1 MPALWLPGAQRI
13 DVGDHAPTDSTYPA
27 KAIAHIT
34 WDKNAT
40 AAHPQDQVPYG
51 NLQEWF
57 GRNPD
62 GKPSAPHL
70 LWSPFTGAFTQFF
83 PANSRSK
90 SLVDLSGGTRTNR
103 AGTVV
108 IQIESHFFP
117 YCRVGG
123 KVYAR
128 LVDTPCTGWA
138 TLNAWVRSWGVP
150 DTWPMGRPVD
160 FTSHRN
166 EHVWETQGG
175 WYGHQQVPENTHQD
189 PGSWP
194 QFTGAPP
201 KAKVS
206 LTHVVAAARRDPG
219 LPRAAPRTRRRSW
232 SWSAPCKPRGCSAP
246 PGWTAPS
253 ARRRRRRT
261 PPGSGGAAIRART
274 RMGSPAVTRSP
285 GSAPATASRSSDTG
299 RSPGAPP
306 NRTVRVAPEE

>member
-1 MPALWLPGAQRI
+1 MPDFWLPGAQRI

-40 AAHPQDQVPYG
+40 AGHPQDQVPYG

-62 GKPSAPHL
+62 GRPSAPHL

-108 IQIESHFFP
+108 IQIEAHFFP
-117 YCRVGG
+117 YCRVNG

-128 LVDTPCTGWA
+128 LVDTPCAGWA
-138 TLNAWVRSWGVP
+138 TLNAWVRSWGVA

-160 FTSHRN
+160 FTSHRD

-175 WYGHQQVPENTHQD
+175 WYGHQHVPENTHQD

-194 QFTGAPP
+194 QFTGTPP
-201 KAKVS
+201 KVKVS
-206 LTHVVAAARRDPG
+206 LAHVVAAARRDPG
-219 LPRAAPRTRRRSW
+219 LPQGGTTYKTEVLAVERALQAEGLLSATWVDGSFGTKTKTAYSAWQRRCGYSGPDADGIPGRDSLTRL
-232 SWSAPCKPRGCSAP
+232 G
-246 PGWTAPS
+246 
-253 ARRRRRRT
+253 ARH
-261 PPGSGGAAIRART
+261 GF
-274 RMGSPAVTRSP
+274 
-285 GSAPATASRSSDTG
+285 
-299 RSPGAPP
+299 
-306 NRTVRVAPEE
+306 TVV

>member
-219 LPRAAPRTRRRSW
+219 LPQGGTTYKAEVLVVERALQAEGLLSATWVDGSFGTKTKTAYSAWQRRCGYSGPDADGIPGRDSLTRL
-232 SWSAPCKPRGCSAP
+232 G
-246 PGWTAPS
+246 
-253 ARRRRRRT
+253 ARH
-261 PPGSGGAAIRART
+261 GF
-274 RMGSPAVTRSP
+274 
-285 GSAPATASRSSDTG
+285 
-299 RSPGAPP
+299 
-306 NRTVRVAPEE
+306 TVV

>member
-1 MPALWLPGAQRI
+1 MPDLWLPGAQRI

-51 NLQEWF
+51 NLQDWF

-62 GKPSAPHL
+62 GKGSAPHL

-108 IQIESHFFP
+108 IQIEAHFFP
-117 YCRVGG
+117 YCRVNG

-128 LVDTPCTGWA
+128 LVDTPCAGWA

-160 FTSHRN
+160 FTSHRD
-166 EHVWETQGG
+166 ERVWETHGG
-175 WYGHQQVPENTHQD
+175 WYGHQHVPENTHQD

-201 KAKVS
+201 TARVS
-206 LTHVVAAARRDPG
+206 LAHVIAAARRDPG
-219 LPRAAPRTRRRSW
+219 LPQGGTTYKSEVLVVERALQAEGLLSATWVDGSFGTRTKTAYAAWQRRCGYSGPD
-232 SWSAPCKPRGCSAP
+232 ADGI
-246 PGWTAPS
+246 PGRDSLTRLG
-253 ARRRRRRT
+253 ARH
-261 PPGSGGAAIRART
+261 GF
-274 RMGSPAVTRSP
+274 
-285 GSAPATASRSSDTG
+285 
-299 RSPGAPP
+299 
-306 NRTVRVAPEE
+306 TVA

>member
-1 MPALWLPGAQRI
+1 MPDLWLPGAQRI

-51 NLQEWF
+51 NLQDWF

-62 GKPSAPHL
+62 GKKSAPHV

-103 AGTVV
+103 AGAVV

-128 LVDTPCTGWA
+128 LVDTPCAGWA
-138 TLNAWVRSWGVP
+138 ALNAWVRSWGVP

-194 QFTGAPP
+194 EFTGAPP

-206 LTHVVAAARRDPG
+206 LAHVVAAARRDPG
-219 LPRAAPRTRRRSW
+219 LPQGGTTYKAEVLVVERALRDEGLLSATWVDGSFGTKTKTAYAAWQRRCGYSGPDADGIPGRDSLTRL
-232 SWSAPCKPRGCSAP
+232 G
-246 PGWTAPS
+246 
-253 ARRRRRRT
+253 ARH
-261 PPGSGGAAIRART
+261 GF
-274 RMGSPAVTRSP
+274 
-285 GSAPATASRSSDTG
+285 
-299 RSPGAPP
+299 
-306 NRTVRVAPEE
+306 TVV

>member
-1 MPALWLPGAQRI
+1 MPDLWLPGAQRI

-206 LTHVVAAARRDPG
+206 LAHVVAAARRDPG
-219 LPRAAPRTRRRSW
+219 LPQGGTTYKAEVLVVERALQAEGLLSATWVDGSFGTKTKTAYSAWQRRCGYSGPDADGIPGRDSLTRL
-232 SWSAPCKPRGCSAP
+232 G
-246 PGWTAPS
+246 
-253 ARRRRRRT
+253 ARH
-261 PPGSGGAAIRART
+261 GF
-274 RMGSPAVTRSP
+274 
-285 GSAPATASRSSDTG
+285 
-299 RSPGAPP
+299 
-306 NRTVRVAPEE
+306 TVV

>member
-1 MPALWLPGAQRI
+1 MPDLWLPGAQRI
-13 DVGDHAPTDSTYPA
+13 DVGDHAPTDSSYPA

-51 NLQEWF
+51 NLQDWF

-103 AGTVV
+103 AGSVV

-160 FTSHRN
+160 FTSHRD

-194 QFTGAPP
+194 QFTGVPP
-201 KAKVS
+201 QPKVS
-206 LTHVVAAARRDPG
+206 LAHVVAAARRDPG
-219 LPRAAPRTRRRSW
+219 LPQGGTTYKAEVLVVERALQAEGLLSAAWVDGSFGTKTKTAYAAWQRRCGYSGPDADGIPGRDSLTRL
-232 SWSAPCKPRGCSAP
+232 G
-246 PGWTAPS
+246 
-253 ARRRRRRT
+253 ARH
-261 PPGSGGAAIRART
+261 GF
-274 RMGSPAVTRSP
+274 
-285 GSAPATASRSSDTG
+285 
-299 RSPGAPP
+299 
-306 NRTVRVAPEE
+306 TVV